1 MPRILAL
8 CLLLSLVACVSKL
21 PLPDESWRL
30 IGKLSLRTKTE
41 SRILGIDWRHVAG
54 ENAIVLSGP
63 LGVKVASIMTERGK
77 LILDTGDAIIL
88 YDENDQVSKGDL
100 AGLRLPWRQLAIW
113 VRSGETVITSEGNWQ
128 FQITDVS
135 AEGPVSM
142 RLEHPEISMKLKV
155 NRWEIH

>member
-41 SRILGIDWRHVAG
+41 SRILGIDWRYVAG

-88 YDENDQVSKGDL
+88 DDENDQVSKGEL
-100 AGLRLPWRQLAIW
+100 AALRLPWRQLANW
-113 VRSGETVITSEGNWQ
+113 VRSGEAVITTEGNWQ
-128 FQITDVS
+128 FQITEVS
-135 AEGPVSM
+135 TEGPVSM
-142 RLEHPEISMKLKV
+142 WLEHPEISMKLKV
-155 NRWEIH
+155 NRWEIR

>member
-1 MPRILAL
+1 LPRILTL
-8 CLLLSLVACVSKL
+8 CLLLSLVACVSKP
-21 PLPDESWRL
+21 PLPNESWRL

-41 SRILGIDWRHVAG
+41 SRILGIDWRHMAG

-63 LGVKVASIMTERGK
+63 LGVKVASIRTERGK

-88 YDENDQVSKGDL
+88 YDENDQLSKGEQ
-100 AGLRLPWRQLAIW
+100 AGLRLPWRQLANW

-128 FQITDVS
+128 FQITEVS

-142 RLEHPEISMKLKV
+142 WLEHPEISMKLKV
-155 NRWEIH
+155 NRWEIR